1 MTTDSTNLDEDRTLG
16 SHSEALVGEEDDMIH
31 EHTDLRQAD
40 QQQEDW
46 RGSAAVLLQVA
57 QLHISLLVLRQ
68 RNTDR
73 CLVDAGPGTI
83 AVSPHPPHHLPRHDD
98 QLRQGEATIQVG
110 LCPGEEEPG
119 EVSSQLVSDV

>member
-1 MTTDSTNLDEDRTLG
+1 MLTKIMTTDSTNLDVDRTLG

-57 QLHISLLVLRQ
+57 QLHIVLVVNQ
-68 RNTDR
+68 T
-73 CLVDAGPGTI
+73 
-83 AVSPHPPHHLPRHDD
+83 
-98 QLRQGEATIQVG
+98 
-110 LCPGEEEPG
+110 
-119 EVSSQLVSDV
+119 